1 VSKKLSFKNAC
12 FQWASNFYLYE
23 EVHDDYFE
31 LSEED
36 QHEHLEQYA
45 WQPFELEDGYKIER
59 HIDDLA
65 EHIIQ
70 EVYPK
75 KEDFKND

>member
-1 VSKKLSFKNAC
+1 MSLTYEQRC

-23 EVHDDYFE
+23 ELDDDYFE

-45 WQPFELEDGYKIER
+45 LQPFELEDGYKIER
-59 HIDDLA
+59 YIDDLA

-70 EVYPK
+70 KVYPE
-75 KEDFKND
+75 KEDFKNDW